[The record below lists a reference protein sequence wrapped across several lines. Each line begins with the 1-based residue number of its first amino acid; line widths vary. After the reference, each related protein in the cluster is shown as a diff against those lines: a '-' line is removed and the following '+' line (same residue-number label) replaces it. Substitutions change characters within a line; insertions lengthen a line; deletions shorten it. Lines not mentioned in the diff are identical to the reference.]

1 MLQSLHIKNYA
12 LIDELHIDFEAGFS
26 VITGET
32 GAGKS
37 IMLGAINLLLGQR
50 ADSKLIRHGE
60 NRCVLEAVFDIGT
73 YDMEPYFES
82 RGLTYDAECILRR
95 EIQSTG
101 KSRAF
106 INDSPTSLT
115 QIRDLGE
122 QLIDIH
128 SQHQNLLLNKEGFQL
143 NVLDIIAGNDKLLN
157 QYEEA
162 YSSWKT
168 DEKSLNKMIAEAKE
182 SKADEDYIRF
192 QLDQF
197 AEAELKVDEK
207 AALEEEMEMLTHAE
221 DIKSSLYKLTQ
232 LYDADQ
238 VGLLALLRE
247 GRVELSNLQSIYP
260 AVQDLASRMESAVI
274 ELKDIAQEVTNHGDL
289 VNYDPVRFQVVES
302 RLNVIYSLEQKY
314 RVQTVEELLAIEEDY
329 IQKLENITS
338 YDDRIEELTK
348 KCDIAFK
355 KAKSLAEQLTEQR
368 RLAAN
373 KIEEDLSK
381 RLLPLG
387 MPNVR
392 FKIEMKQR
400 ETLGSHGEDSVNF
413 LFSANKNGLLQNI
426 SSVASGGEI
435 ARVMLSIKAMIAG
448 AVKLPTIIFDE
459 IDTGVSGEIADRMA
473 DMMVEMGGLDR
484 QVISITH
491 LPQIAAKG
499 FSHFKV
505 YKEDNEEE
513 TISNVKKLKGKERIE
528 EIAHMLSGATITE
541 AALSNAKALLGLK

>member
-182 SKADEDYIRF
+182 SKVDEDYIRF

>member
-513 TISNVKKLKGKERIE
+513 TISNVKKLKGKDRIE

>member
-1 MLQSLHIKNYA
+1 
-12 LIDELHIDFEAGFS
+12 
-26 VITGET
+26 
-32 GAGKS
+32 
-37 IMLGAINLLLGQR
+37 MLGAINLLLGQR

-60 NRCVLEAVFDIGT
+60 SKCILEAVFDIASYG
-73 YDMEPYFES
+73 MEPYFEAC
-82 RGLTYDAECILRR
+82 GLDYDGECILRR
-95 EIQSTG
+95 EIQSSG

-143 NVLDIIAGNDKLLN
+143 NVLDIIAANDKLLAT
-157 QYEEA
+157 YESKYA
-162 YSSWKT
+162 IWKSK
-168 DEKSLNKMIAEAKE
+168 ERALNKLIEEAKE

-192 QLDQF
+192 QLEQF
-197 AEAELKVDEK
+197 GEAELKVGEK
-207 AALEEEMEMLTHAE
+207 ELLEQEIETLTHAE
-221 DIKSSLYKLTQ
+221 DIKSSLYKLMQ
-232 LYDADQ
+232 LYNEEQ
-238 VGLLALLRE
+238 VGMLSLLRE
-247 GRVELSNLQSIYP
+247 GRIELSKLQTIYP
-260 AVQDLASRMESAVI
+260 PVNELAQRMESAVI
-274 ELKDIAQEVTNHGDL
+274 ELKDIAQELSSYESDV
-289 VNYDPVRFQVVES
+289 VYDPVRFQEVES
-302 RLNVIYSLEQKY
+302 RLNVIYTLEQKY
-314 RVQTVEELLAIEEDY
+314 RVQTVEELLTIEEDF
-329 IQKLENITS
+329 IQKLDNITS
-338 YDDRIEELTK
+338 FDDRIAELTAA
-348 KCDIAFK
+348 CETSFNEVSSIAVK
-355 KAKSLAEQLTEQR
+355 LTEQR
-368 RLAAN
+368 TIAAG
-373 KIEEDLSK
+373 KIEDELSK

-392 FKIEMKQR
+392 FRIEIKKR
-400 ETLGSHGEDSVNF
+400 DALGPHGEDAVNF
-413 LFSANKNGLLQNI
+413 LFSANKNGVLQNI

-473 DMMVEMGGLDR
+473 DMMEEMGGLDR

-499 FSHFKV
+499 SSHFKV

-513 TISNVKKLKGKERIE
+513 TISNVKKLNTKERIE

-541 AALSNAKALLGLK
+541 AALSNAKALLGVK

>member
-82 RGLTYDAECILRR
+82 RGLTYEAECILRR

-143 NVLDIIAGNDKLLN
+143 NVLDIIAGNDKLLD

-168 DEKSLNKMIAEAKE
+168 DERKLNKMIAEAKE

-289 VNYDPVRFQVVES
+289 VNYDPVRFQVVEN

-348 KCDIAFK
+348 KCDVAFK
-355 KAKSLAEQLTEQR
+355 KAKSLAEQLTKQR
-368 RLAAN
+368 QLAAN

-400 ETLGSHGEDSVNF
+400 ESLGSHGEDSVNF
-413 LFSANKNGLLQNI
+413 LFSANKNALLQNI

-513 TISNVKKLKGKERIE
+513 TISNVKKLKGKDRIE